1 MHVEF
6 QDGRREKW
14 VANNGMKKLRNLKKK
29 GRVICIP
36 IRARVRGDLGGI
48 DQLRYEMNDQEVYEK
63 SKHRGS

>member
-29 GRVICIP
+29 GRVICIS

-48 DQLRYEMNDQEVYEK
+48 DQLRYEMNDQEV
-63 SKHRGS
+63 